1 MIAPGPAVEVIGVVD
16 SARFVGLPLGIA
28 VLTVS
33 IMLVDGYDLQAM
45 SFAAPA
51 IVAEWGVAR
60 ADLGWVLTASMMGMA
75 VGSVVLGRLSD
86 RIGRKGA
93 ILSSLLSVSVGS
105 LLVAHA
111 HTLRELVA
119 WRALTGI
126 GLGGLTPLATTFVAE
141 WTPRRVRTIAV
152 ACVLVSVPLG
162 GMLGAMAAQRVIPEL
177 GWVAI
182 FWIGAALPLL
192 LGLAAAWLLPES
204 PRYLAQHAARSG
216 RLALVLNRLLR
227 ESRFTGTERFHV
239 AEPIAQAR
247 HWLGIIL
254 SREYR
259 RTTLLLWAAFAIN
272 TTGLYSYV
280 NWLPTVLT
288 SAGFTQ
294 TAALNDLKYFNFG
307 GFFGAIGGAILI
319 GRCGSRSVGTGLAI
333 LGVAATALVGTTL
346 TAAAAPGLQLSVLV
360 LLAGVAFNGMQSF
373 VYAIGAHSY
382 PTYVRGAGVGSA
394 QTISRIGG
402 VLGGLAAGAFFG
414 LRPQPPVGNFF
425 YAIATLDV
433 VLVLSYY
440 LLRTHIP
447 PNRQHLRGM
456 RQ

>member
-1 MIAPGPAVEVIGVVD
+1 MSAPGPAVEVIEVVD
-16 SARFVGLPLGIA
+16 AARYVGLPLGIA
-28 VLTVS
+28 VLTIC

-51 IVAEWGVAR
+51 IVADWGVAR

-75 VGSVVLGRLSD
+75 VGSVGLGRLSD

-93 ILSSLLSVSVGS
+93 ILSSLLSVCVGS
-105 LLVAHA
+105 LLVVHA
-111 HTLRELVA
+111 HTLRELVT

-141 WTPRRVRTIAV
+141 WTPRRARTIAV

-162 GMLGAMAAQRVIPEL
+162 GMLGAIAAQRVIPAF

-192 LGLAAAWLLPES
+192 LGLIAAWLLPES
-204 PRYLAQHAARSG
+204 PRYLAQDPAKSAKLARI
-216 RLALVLNRLLR
+216 LNRLVGQP
-227 ESRFTGTERFHV
+227 RFAGNERFHV

-247 HWLGIIL
+247 NWLGIIL

-294 TAALNDLKYFNFG
+294 TAALNDLKFFNFG

-319 GRCGSRSVGTGLAI
+319 GRYGSRLVGTGLAL
-333 LGVAATALVGTTL
+333 LGVAATALVGATL
-346 TAAAAPGLQLSVLV
+346 TASTAPGLQLTVLV

-402 VLGGLAAGAFFG
+402 VIGGLAAGAFFG
-414 LRPQPPVGNFF
+414 LRPQPPVSTFF
-425 YAIATLDV
+425 YAVGTMDI

-447 PNRQHLRGM
+447 PNPDHLRGT

>member
-1 MIAPGPAVEVIGVVD
+1 MNAPGRAVEVIEIVD
-16 SARFVGLPLGIA
+16 SARYVGLPLGVA
-28 VLTVS
+28 VLTVC

-51 IVAEWGVAR
+51 IVADWGVAR
-60 ADLGWVLTASMMGMA
+60 ADLGWVLTASMIGMA
-75 VGSVVLGRLSD
+75 VGSVALGRLSD
-86 RIGRKGA
+86 RIGRKAA
-93 ILSSLLSVSVGS
+93 ILSSLLSVCVGS
-105 LLVAHA
+105 LLVTHA
-111 HTLRELVA
+111 HSLHELVA

-141 WTPRRVRTIAV
+141 WTPRRARTIAV

-162 GMLGAMAAQRVIPEL
+162 GMLGAIAAQHVIPAF

-192 LGLAAAWLLPES
+192 LCLLAAALLPES
-204 PRYLAQHAARSG
+204 PRYLAQDPAKSA
-216 RLALVLNRLLR
+216 RLALTLNRLVG
-227 ESRFTGTERFHV
+227 EPRFAGTERFHV
-239 AEPIAQAR
+239 AEPITQAR
-247 HWLGIIL
+247 NWLGIIL

-294 TAALNDLKYFNFG
+294 TEALNDLKYFNFG

-319 GRCGSRSVGTGLAI
+319 GRYGSRLVGTGIAL
-333 LGVAATALVGTTL
+333 LGVLATALVGVTL
-346 TAAAAPGLQLSVLV
+346 TASTAPGLQLSVLI
-360 LLAGVAFNGMQSF
+360 LMAGLAFNGMQSF

-414 LRPQPPVGNFF
+414 LRPQPPVSNFF
-425 YAIATLDV
+425 YAVAILDIA
-433 VLVLSYY
+433 LVLAYFA
-440 LLRTHIP
+440 LRTHIP
-447 PNRQHLRGM
+447 PNHQHLKGT
-456 RQ
+456 QP

>member
-1 MIAPGPAVEVIGVVD
+1 MIAPRPSVEVIEVVD
-16 SARFVGLPLGIA
+16 SARYVGLPLGIA
-28 VLTVS
+28 VLTIC

-51 IVAEWGVAR
+51 IVADWGVAR

-75 VGSVVLGRLSD
+75 VGSVGLGRLSD

-93 ILSSLLSVSVGS
+93 ILSSLLSVCIGS
-105 LLVAHA
+105 LLVGHA
-111 HTLRELVA
+111 HTLRELVT

-126 GLGGLTPLATTFVAE
+126 GLGGLTPLATTFIAE

-162 GMLGAMAAQRVIPEL
+162 GMLGAIAAQRVIPQF

-192 LGLAAAWLLPES
+192 LCLAGAWLLPES
-204 PRYLAQHAARSG
+204 PRYLAQYPAKSAHLARI
-216 RLALVLNRLLR
+216 LNRLVG
-227 ESRFTGTERFHV
+227 ESRFAGTERFHV
-239 AEPIAQAR
+239 AEPVAQAR
-247 HWLGIIL
+247 NWLRIIL

-294 TAALNDLKYFNFG
+294 MAALNDLKYFNFG
-307 GFFGAIGGAILI
+307 GFFGAIGGAMLI
-319 GRCGSRSVGTGLAI
+319 GRYGSRGVGTGLAL
-333 LGVAATALVGTTL
+333 LGVGATVLVGATL
-346 TAAAAPGLQLSVLV
+346 SASTAPGLQLSVLV

-414 LRPQPPVGNFF
+414 LRPQPPVSDFF
-425 YAIATLDV
+425 YAVGALDI

-447 PNRQHLRGM
+447 PNREHLKGTVS
-456 RQ
+456 

>member
-1 MIAPGPAVEVIGVVD
+1 MNGSRPAVEVIEVVD
-16 SARFVGLPLGIA
+16 CAPYVGLPLGIA
-28 VLTVS
+28 VLTIC
-33 IMLVDGYDLQAM
+33 IMVVDGYDLQAM

-51 IVAEWGVAR
+51 IVADWGVAR
-60 ADLGWVLTASMMGMA
+60 ADLGWVLTASMIGMA
-75 VGSVVLGRLSD
+75 VGSVALGRLSD
-86 RIGRKGA
+86 RIGRKDA
-93 ILSSLLSVSVGS
+93 ILLSLLSVCAGS

-111 HTLRELVA
+111 HTLRELVT
-119 WRALTGI
+119 WRAFTGI

-141 WTPRRVRTIAV
+141 WTPRRARTIAV

-162 GMLGAMAAQRVIPEL
+162 GMLGAIAAQHVIPAF
-177 GWVAI
+177 GWVTI

-192 LGLAAAWLLPES
+192 LCLLAAALLPES
-204 PRYLAQHAARSG
+204 PRYLAQDPAKSA
-216 RLALVLNRLLR
+216 RLARTLNRLVG
-227 ESRFTGTERFHV
+227 EPRFAATERFHV

-247 HWLGIIL
+247 NWLRIIL

-272 TTGLYSYV
+272 TTGLYSYA

-307 GFFGAIGGAILI
+307 GFFGAIGGAFLI
-319 GRCGSRSVGTGLAI
+319 GRYGSRIVGTGIAL
-333 LGVAATALVGTTL
+333 LGVVATALVGVTL
-346 TAAAAPGLQLSVLV
+346 TASSAPGLQLTVLI
-360 LLAGVAFNGMQSF
+360 LMAGLAFNGMQSF

-414 LRPQPPVGNFF
+414 LRPQPPVSNFF
-425 YAIATLDV
+425 YAVATLDI
-433 VLVLSYY
+433 VLVLAYFT
-440 LLRTHIP
+440 LRTHIP
-447 PNRQHLRGM
+447 PNRQHPKGIRP
-456 RQ
+456 